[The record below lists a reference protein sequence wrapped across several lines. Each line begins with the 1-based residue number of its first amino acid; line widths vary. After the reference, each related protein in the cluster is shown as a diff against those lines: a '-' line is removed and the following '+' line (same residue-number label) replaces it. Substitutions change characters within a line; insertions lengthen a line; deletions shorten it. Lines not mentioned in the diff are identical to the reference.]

1 MYRPLFRTLYGRAPA
16 RLILNPE
23 EEEEKPR
30 TKKERWDDL
39 LQFIQDTKEQYDPE
53 EQQNKS
59 AYEQHKGDSKKKEK
73 RTEEKEK
80 EKEKEKP
87 SRKRQ
92 KTS

>member
-1 MYRPLFRTLYGRAPA
+1 MYASLCRTVPGRAPKQ
-16 RLILNPE
+16 LVFHE
-23 EEEEKPR
+23 EDQDEKPR

-39 LQFIQDTKEQYDPE
+39 MQFIEDTRKQYDPE

-59 AYEQHKGDSKKKEK
+59 AYEHHKGSKKKD
-73 RTEEKEK
+73 RTDDKEK
-80 EKEKEKP
+80 EKSNEKS